1 MNGKRLKSLRE
12 EKGLTQK
19 TLAEQLNL
27 TPKAISFYELG
38 TREPTCNA
46 LLNMAKILDTTT
58 DYLLGNDRI
67 PTPTNDMTQFLSQ
80 ESIVFD
86 GNVIHLTDKSR
97 EILRQS
103 LKIAFMAVK
112 NLKEE

>member
-38 TREPTCNA
+38 TREPTGNA

-67 PTPTNDMTQFLSQ
+67 PTPTNDMTQFLS
-80 ESIVFD
+80 
-86 GNVIHLTDKSR
+86 HLTDKSR